1 VIKQYEDA
9 KEAIPAD
16 LLPENQ
22 TDEPQKNEDDD
33 GTPKSRSIFSY
44 MTFGLFD

>member
-1 VIKQYEDA
+1 VIKQYQDA
-9 KEAIPAD
+9 KDAIPAD

-22 TDEPQKNEDDD
+22 TDEKKNEDDD

>member
-1 VIKQYEDA
+1 MIKQYQDA

-22 TDEPQKNEDDD
+22 KGEEKNADDD